1 MHHRPA
7 GGAKGDLQLTEIV
20 DEAPAF
26 GVPAGEAR
34 MSEDREEALLVVQ
47 DLVTLFPAATGV
59 AAAVNGVSLELEL
72 GETLGLV
79 GESGSG
85 KSVTCRSIMRLVP
98 EPGEI
103 VAGSIRFDGRD
114 LLALSRREMRALRGA
129 EISMIFQDPM
139 SSLNPLYT
147 VGDQISE
154 PLRLYSGLNKRGARR
169 AAEHLLD
176 RVGIP
181 SARQRLQSYPH
192 EFSGGMRQRAMIAIA
207 ISCNPKLL
215 LADEPTTALDV
226 TIQDQILALL
236 LELQVENGMAIL
248 LVSHDLGVIA
258 QTCDRVAVM
267 YAGHVVEQASTRQL
281 FETPRHP
288 YTVALL
294 GALPELA
301 QSRSDRRLQPIQG
314 QPPDIAKLSG
324 GCPFAPR
331 CEHARDACADVSMA
345 LIEVSSGHRTACP
358 FTAEIG
364 L

>member
-1 MHHRPA
+1 
-7 GGAKGDLQLTEIV
+7 
-20 DEAPAF
+20 
-26 GVPAGEAR
+26 
-34 MSEDREEALLVVQ
+34 MSDGPDRALLTVR
-47 DLVTLFPAATGV
+47 DLVTLFPTATG
-59 AAAVNGVSLELEL
+59 AAAAANSVSLDLEAS
-72 GETLGLV
+72 ETLGLV

-98 EPGEI
+98 EPGQI
-103 VAGSIRFDGRD
+103 VSGSIRFDGRD
-114 LLALSRREMRALRGA
+114 VLALSRREMRVVRGG

-139 SSLNPLYT
+139 SSLNPVYT
-147 VGDQISE
+147 VGDQIVE
-154 PLRLYSGLNKRGARR
+154 TLRLHRGLTRSSARAR
-169 AAEHLLD
+169 AEELLN

-181 SARQRLQSYPH
+181 SARQRLRAYPH

-226 TIQDQILALL
+226 TIQDQILSLL
-236 LELQVENGMAIL
+236 LELQAENGMAIL

-267 YAGHVVEQASTRQL
+267 YAGHVVEQAKVRDL
-281 FETPRHP
+281 FASPKHP

-301 QSRSDRRLQPIQG
+301 QASKVRRLRPIQG
-314 QPPDIAKLSG
+314 QPPDIARLG
-324 GCPFAPR
+324 EGCPFAPR
-331 CEHARDACADVSMA
+331 CEHACDQCTEVSMT
-345 LIEVSSGHRTACP
+345 LREVSPGHQTACP
-358 FTAEIG
+358 FAQEIG

>member
-1 MHHRPA
+1 MND
-7 GGAKGDLQLTEIV
+7 GAEPLLTVRDL
-20 DEAPAF
+20 
-26 GVPAGEAR
+26 
-34 MSEDREEALLVVQ
+34 M
-47 DLVTLFPAATGV
+47 TLFPTATG
-59 AAAVNGVSLELEL
+59 AAAAANHISLELRA

-98 EPGEI
+98 EPGQI
-103 VAGSIRFDGRD
+103 VSGSIRFDGRD
-114 LLALSRREMRALRGA
+114 LLALSRREMRTLRGG

-139 SSLNPLYT
+139 SSLNPVYT
-147 VGDQISE
+147 VGDQIIE
-154 PLRLYSGLNKRGARR
+154 TLRLHRGLSRGTARER
-169 AAEHLLD
+169 AEELLN

-181 SARQRLQSYPH
+181 SARQRLRAYPH

-226 TIQDQILALL
+226 TIQDQILSLL
-236 LELQVENGMAIL
+236 LELQAENGMAIL

-267 YAGHVVEQASTRQL
+267 YAGHVVEQASVRDL
-281 FETPRHP
+281 FASPKHP

-294 GALPELA
+294 AALPELA
-301 QSRSDRRLQPIQG
+301 QASSDRRLKPIQG
-314 QPPDIAKLSG
+314 QPPDIARLG
-324 GCPFAPR
+324 EGCPFAPR
-331 CEHARDACADVSMA
+331 CEYARDQCAEVSMA
-345 LIEVSSGHRTACP
+345 LVQVDAGHQTACP
-358 FTAEIG
+358 FAQEIG